1 MGLADRRD
9 SSRLSSPTALH
20 HFPSLGAR
28 VLHVQWLQM
37 AYHLVGPGQDSK
49 NIAGQDEEEDRGLG
63 VSSLP
68 EDFIG
73 RRDPASVPCSGLR
86 GKWACHCPR
95 VPVLAESKLA
105 AKQVLAVAAQGT
117 ACIAAATVVPW
128 RASEPPCPPHS
139 LFSLSSG
146 PAWGDPLGARFSR
159 GSCSL
164 MSPAPSRRFPLSRE
178 FPGDW
183 PELSF
188 SLPEMSVV
196 TYSALPDLRW
206 APALGTTSRFG

>member
-1 MGLADRRD
+1 
-9 SSRLSSPTALH
+9 
-20 HFPSLGAR
+20 
-28 VLHVQWLQM
+28 M
-37 AYHLVGPGQDSK
+37 AYHLVGPGQGSK
-49 NIAGQDEEEDRGLG
+49 NSAGQDEEE
-63 VSSLP
+63 
-68 EDFIG
+68 EDSIG
-73 RRDPASVPCSGLR
+73 RRDPASAPCSGLC

-105 AKQVLAVAAQGT
+105 AQQVMAVAGQGT
-117 ACIAAATVVPW
+117 ACTAAATVVPW
-128 RASEPPCPPHS
+128 CASEPPCPPHS
-139 LFSLSSG
+139 LLSLSAG

-196 TYSALPDLRW
+196 TYSALLDLRW
-206 APALGTTSRFG
+206 APASGTTSRFG